1 MEQVGVGCERGRWGT
16 REASVKK
23 KRKFTED
30 PNNTSRCVVWAVDVT
45 EVDTGEVGSE
55 GIGSGSD
62 ISCGHLACEC
72 MMWEVSGI
80 VSGGGHCHWWCH

>member
-1 MEQVGVGCERGRWGT
+1 MWGVKGGDGGT